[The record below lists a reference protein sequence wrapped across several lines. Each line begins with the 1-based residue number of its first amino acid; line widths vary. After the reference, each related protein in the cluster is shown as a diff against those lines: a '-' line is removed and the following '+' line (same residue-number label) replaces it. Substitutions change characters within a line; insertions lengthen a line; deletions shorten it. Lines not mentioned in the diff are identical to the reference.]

1 MLTDKELNIMNR
13 LAPTAAFVVVVVAVL
28 SSMLSAQARF
38 DLIVRNDMFAGLA
51 GNMEA
56 LARAMAACERIL
68 AEDPN
73 HAEALVWHGS
83 GTVFLSGRA
92 FQEGDAPRGMT
103 LFQKG
108 VEEMA
113 RAVAL
118 EPTSLGVRIPR
129 GATLREA
136 TRNLPPA
143 MAAPLLETA
152 RTDFQTAFDRQKPT
166 MDQMSTH
173 QKGELLQALGD
184 IYSRQGKPDEAAGFY
199 RLILAHLTGTDYA
212 ARAEEWMQT
221 RQALPP
227 ARSRCIGCHAT
238 R

>member
-1 MLTDKELNIMNR
+1 
-13 LAPTAAFVVVVVAVL
+13 
-28 SSMLSAQARF
+28 
-38 DLIVRNDMFAGLA
+38 MFAGLA

-108 VEEMA
+108 VDEMA
-113 RAVAL
+113 RAVEL
-118 EPTSLGVRIPR
+118 QPTNIGVRIPR

-143 MAAPLLETA
+143 MAAPLLEVA
-152 RTDFQTAFDRQKPT
+152 RTDFQAAFDLRKETIERIPRP
-166 MDQMSTH
+166 H
-173 QKGELLQALGD
+173 RLGELLQALGD
-184 IYSRQGKPDEAAGFY
+184 IYSRQGKTDEAAGFY
-199 RLILAHLTGTDYA
+199 RLIVAHLPGTDYA
-212 ARAEEWMQT
+212 VRADEWMQT
-221 RQALPP
+221 RQPLPA
-227 ARSRCIGCHAT
+227 ARTRCIGCHAA

>member
-1 MLTDKELNIMNR
+1 MGKELNIMNR
-13 LAPTAAFVVVVVAVL
+13 FAPTAAFVVVVTAVL

-56 LARAMAACERIL
+56 LGRAMAACERIL
-68 AEDPN
+68 EGDPN

-83 GTVFLSGRA
+83 GTVFLSARA

-108 VEEMA
+108 VDEMA
-113 RAVAL
+113 RAVEL
-118 EPTSLGVRIPR
+118 EPTNIGVRIPR

-136 TRNLPPA
+136 TRNLPAA
-143 MAAPLLETA
+143 MAAPLLEAA
-152 RTDFQTAFDRQKPT
+152 RTDLQTAFDLQKQTIERTSKP
-166 MDQMSTH
+166 H
-173 QKGELLQALGD
+173 PLGELLQALGD
-184 IYSRQGKPDEAAGFY
+184 IYSRQGKPEEAAGFY
-199 RLILAHLTGTDYA
+199 RLMLAHLPGTGYA
-212 ARAEEWMQT
+212 VRADEWMQT
-221 RQALPP
+221 RQPLPA
-227 ARSRCIGCHAT
+227 ARSRCIGCHAA

>member
-1 MLTDKELNIMNR
+1 MNR
-13 LAPTAAFVVVVVAVL
+13 VAPTTAFVVVVIAVL
-28 SSMLSAQARF
+28 SSMLSAQTRF

-56 LARAMAACERIL
+56 LARAMAACEKIL
-68 AEDPN
+68 AGDPD

-92 FQEGDAPRGMT
+92 FQEGDAARGRT

-108 VEEMA
+108 VDEMA
-113 RAVAL
+113 RAVEL
-118 EPTSLGVRIPR
+118 EPTNIGVRIPR

-136 TRNLPPA
+136 TRNLPPT

-152 RTDFQTAFDRQKPT
+152 RTDFQTAFDLQKVRI
-166 MDQMSTH
+166 DQISKPH
-173 QKGELLQALGD
+173 PLGELLQALGD
-184 IYSRQGKPDEAAGFY
+184 IYSRQGKPEEATGFY
-199 RLILAHLTGTDYA
+199 RLMLTHLSGTDYA
-212 ARAEEWMQT
+212 VRADEWMQT
-221 RQALPP
+221 RQPLPA
-227 ARSRCIGCHAT
+227 ARTRCIGCHAT